1 MKIIRILQPAVTED
15 IEITFPFYRVQHGRF
30 YYYAIDK
37 DNVIS
42 VTAEGDYPQIQCL
55 MLIEGN
61 VFHKESEYTT
71 KEEFDLRFNKAV
83 EVLTNLKNK

>member
-1 MKIIRILQPAVTED
+1 MKITRILQPAITEE
-15 IEITFPFYRVQHGRF
+15 IEIIFPFYRVQHGRF

-42 VTAEGDYPQIQCL
+42 VSASGDYPQIQCL
-55 MLIEGN
+55 MLVEGN
-61 VFHKESEYTT
+61 VFHADSEYTT
-71 KEEFDLRFNKAV
+71 KEFFDAKFNEAV

>member
-1 MKIIRILQPAVTED
+1 MKITRILQAAITED
-15 IEITFPFYRVQHGRF
+15 IEITFPFYRVQHGKF

-71 KEEFDLRFNKAV
+71 KEIFDIKFNQAV

>member
-1 MKIIRILQPAVTED
+1 MKITRILQPAVTED

-42 VTAEGDYPQIQCL
+42 VSASGDYPQIQCL
-55 MLIEGN
+55 MLVEGN

-71 KEEFDLRFNKAV
+71 KEEFDKAFNQAV

>member
-1 MKIIRILQPAVTED
+1 MKITRILQPAITE
-15 IEITFPFYRVQHGRF
+15 ELEVTFPFYRVQHGKF

-55 MLIEGN
+55 MLVESN
-61 VFHKESEYTT
+61 VFHADSDYTT
-71 KEEFDLRFNKAV
+71 KEFFDAKFDEAV

>member
-1 MKIIRILQPAVTED
+1 MIIKKIIQEAKYED

-42 VTAEGDYPQIQCL
+42 VTVEGSYPQIQCL

-61 VFHKESEYTT
+61 VFHEESEYTT
-71 KEEFDLRFNKAV
+71 KEEFDLRFNQAV

>member
-1 MKIIRILQPAVTED
+1 MKITRILQPAITEEL
-15 IEITFPFYRVQHGRF
+15 EITFPFYRVQHGRF

-42 VTAEGDYPQIQCL
+42 VSAMGDYPQIQCL
-55 MLIEGN
+55 MLVEGN

-71 KEEFDLRFNKAV
+71 KEVFDNAFNEAV
-83 EVLTNLKNK
+83 EILTNLKNK